1 MKRNRGNSVL
11 TIHYHRF
18 GSLQPDSREIRQF
31 FCFFYVTKRKNEVTL
46 TQKRKDAEQ
55 KRTAEA
61 PGQKIKKGISEKT
74 SRAVHPP
81 GIRRIR
87 KTFPPENVPRPPCR
101 RIPMQTSADR
111 LSCPGSPRFRDLPRQ
126 DRLCRRKDRSLLAVY
141 YTTVQEAKQTYKPA
155 MKRKKRGPD
164 ALFSRWSNLLV
175 KFRGAKPVFLK
186 HADVETSGH
195 GTRLRENSGK
205 REPHPGRTTDAAG
218 IALSS
223 ARNVRMETSDQA
235 HFGIRNSGIGICI
248 SSYMFIYCA
257 KSR

>member
-1 MKRNRGNSVL
+1 M
-11 TIHYHRF
+11 
-18 GSLQPDSREIRQF
+18 
-31 FCFFYVTKRKNEVTL
+31 TKRKNKVTL

-111 LSCPGSPRFRDLPRQ
+111 SSCPGSPRFRDLPCQ
-126 DRLCRRKDRSLLAVY
+126 DRLCRRKDRSLLGIY

-175 KFRGAKPVFLK
+175 KFRGAE
-186 HADVETSGH
+186 A
-195 GTRLRENSGK
+195 RLFPSAMNTEK
-205 REPHPGRTTDAAG
+205 RKPHPGRTTDAAG

>member
-141 YTTVQEAKQTYKPA
+141 YTTVQEANQTKNPA
-155 MKRKKRGPD
+155 RRKEKRHGT
-164 ALFSRWSNLLV
+164 AFFSRWSNLLV
-175 KFRGAKPVFLK
+175 KFRAGSCPLFRNTPTSTHPCEQIRKFWNSEKKNRIRGGPRMRRESRCHPHEMCGWKPQI
-186 HADVETSGH
+186 
-195 GTRLRENSGK
+195 RL
-205 REPHPGRTTDAAG
+205 
-218 IALSS
+218 IS
-223 ARNVRMETSDQA
+223 A
-235 HFGIRNSGIGICI
+235 
-248 SSYMFIYCA
+248 
-257 KSR
+257 